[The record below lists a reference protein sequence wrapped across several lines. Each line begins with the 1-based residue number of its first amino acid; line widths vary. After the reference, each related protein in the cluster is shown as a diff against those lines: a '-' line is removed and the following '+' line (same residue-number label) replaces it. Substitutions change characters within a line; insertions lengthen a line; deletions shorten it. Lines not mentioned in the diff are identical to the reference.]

1 MIETFDS
8 SHEETTDRQHSI
20 DNLQDTLLM
29 AVERCVKESRHED
42 AQSIIE
48 EYVLD
53 YDELDDPVD
62 YLFLADLTTNE

>member
-1 MIETFDS
+1 MI
-8 SHEETTDRQHSI
+8 ETTDRQHSI

-29 AVERCVKESRHED
+29 AVESCVKESRHED

-48 EYVLD
+48 EYVLY

-62 YLFLADLTTNE
+62 YLFLTDLTTNE

>member
-1 MIETFDS
+1 MI
-8 SHEETTDRQHSI
+8 ETTDRQHSI

-29 AVERCVKESRHED
+29 AVEICVKESRHED

-62 YLFLADLTTNE
+62 YLFLTDLTTNE

>member
-1 MIETFDS
+1 MI
-8 SHEETTDRQHSI
+8 ETTDRQHSI

-29 AVERCVKESRHED
+29 DPVERCVKESRHED

-62 YLFLADLTTNE
+62 YLFLTDLTTNE

>member
-1 MIETFDS
+1 MI
-8 SHEETTDRQHSI
+8 ETTDRQHSI

-29 AVERCVKESRHED
+29 DVERCVKESRHED

-62 YLFLADLTTNE
+62 YLFLTDLTTNE